1 MTAPAISVTIAD
13 DNAAV
18 ALRGEHE
25 SFTADKLTR
34 GLNSL
39 IDESLA
45 ITVDLSYATFIDSTV
60 IGVLLAAARRAREH
74 QLSFRLMLGQ
84 QTGWPVR
91 RLLEVTGLET
101 QFDVVNSDAGPP

>member
-34 GLNSL
+34 GLNGL

-74 QLSFRLMLGQ
+74 HLSFRLMLGQ

-101 QFDVVNSDAGPP
+101 QFEVVNRDSGPL

>member
-1 MTAPAISVTIAD
+1 
-13 DNAAV
+13 
-18 ALRGEHE
+18 
-25 SFTADKLTR
+25 
-34 GLNSL
+34 
-39 IDESLA
+39 
-45 ITVDLSYATFIDSTV
+45 
-60 IGVLLAAARRAREH
+60 LLAAARRAREH